1 MTWSGLHNAPRKGEA
16 IWLFLPAASWTTDA
30 NGRPSDVKHAIVVA
44 SWDAMQS
51 AWINRATGHAVYPSL
66 WNAADVDGAVPDSP
80 MVA

>member
-1 MTWSGLHNAPRKGEA
+1 
-16 IWLFLPAASWTTDA
+16 
-30 NGRPSDVKHAIVVA
+30 
-44 SWDAMQS
+44 MQS